1 MPLISPARTIDPGS
15 QERRALIRQFVIPGR
30 GRKPASP
37 ETRAAKANSTR
48 FRAGAFGAP
57 RNDRAD
63 GFTLIEMVAVM
74 LIIAMVAGLAVSIT
88 VGTGR
93 PQLEALALDTAALF
107 RRERTAAILTGH
119 SRVVLLDAG
128 SRSLAGEGGDVV
140 RLPRDVAIDV
150 LGADAV
156 FAGEREVV
164 RFVPDGSA
172 SGAVMR
178 LSREGA
184 GYEIRVNWFTGG
196 VSVEKR
202 DAEK

>member
-1 MPLISPARTIDPGS
+1 MPQTSRAWSTEAHLAYSHDRPTRRPPATSLALTRR
-15 QERRALIRQFVIPGR
+15 ERF
-30 GRKPASP
+30 
-37 ETRAAKANSTR
+37 NSS
-48 FRAGAFGAP
+48 
-57 RNDRAD
+57 

-74 LIIAMVAGLAVSIT
+74 LIIAMVAGLAVSFT
-88 VGTGR
+88 AGTGR
-93 PQLEALALDTAALF
+93 PQLEALALDAAALF
-107 RRERTAAILTGH
+107 RRERTSAILTGH

-128 SRSLAGEGGDVV
+128 TRTLAGDGGDAV

-150 LGADAV
+150 LGEDGV
-156 FAGEREVV
+156 LAGEREVV

-196 VSVEKR
+196 VSVEKH